1 MSETKQY
8 LKWSSFELED
18 KDLTQELAAIS
29 GDSEAIFDRFYC
41 DLEFGTAGIRGVIG
55 AGTNR
60 MNIYTVRRATQGLA
74 DYLND
79 EFDTSSVAIGYDSR
93 IKSELFAQQAASV
106 LVANGI
112 KVYLYKELMPVPCV
126 SFATRYL
133 KCQAGIMI
141 TASHNPAK
149 YNGYKCYG
157 ADGCQMTEESAHKV
171 TQKIEKID
179 VLRGAKYED
188 FDKACEQGN
197 IEFISEDVFYEY
209 IKNVLSR
216 RVNKDAIDNSPLK
229 LVYTPL
235 NGAGNRPVREA
246 LKQIGITNVSLV
258 KEQENPDGHFPTCPY
273 PNPEIRQALDLGIN
287 QAQKEG
293 ADLLLAT
300 DPDCD
305 RVGIAVKDNK
315 GEFVLFTGNEVGA
328 LLFDYICQGKVK
340 SNSMPSDPVVVKTIV
355 TTDMIKAIAKKYAV
369 KCIDVLTGFKYI
381 GEQIAILE
389 AQNKEENYLFG
400 FEESYGYLSG
410 TYVRDKDAVVASMLI
425 CEMACYYAK
434 QGKTLIDVLNGL
446 YEEYG
451 HYYHTQNSITCEGAS
466 GMQKINKIMTDTRQ
480 NPPKEIAGKKVI
492 AFEDYKESVKQN
504 YITGEKEAI
513 LLPKSNVLSFF
524 LEGGE
529 SVILRPSG
537 TEPKIKIY
545 CTALAKTKEQA
556 VQAEQNL
563 LNDFKNQLGL

>member
-18 KDLTQELAAIS
+18 KELTQELAAIN
-29 GDSEAIFDRFYC
+29 GDSEAIFDRFYR

-126 SFATRYL
+126 SFATRHL

-157 ADGCQMTEESAHKV
+157 ADGCQMTEESADKV
-171 TQKIEKID
+171 TKKIEKVD

-188 FDKACEQGN
+188 FDKACEEGN
-197 IEFISEDVFYEY
+197 IEFISDDVFEAY
-209 IKNVLSR
+209 IDNVLSR
-216 RVNKDAIDNSPLK
+216 RVYKDATENSPLK

-235 NGAGNRPVREA
+235 NGAGNKPVREA
-246 LKQIGITNVSLV
+246 LKRIGITNISIV

-287 QAQKEG
+287 QAQQEG

-305 RVGIAVKDNK
+305 RVGIAVKDKN
-315 GEFVLFTGNEVGA
+315 GEFVLFSGNEVGA

-340 SNSMPSDPVVVKTIV
+340 SNSMPSEPIVVKTIV
-355 TTDMIKAIAKKYAV
+355 TTDIIKAIAQKYGV
-369 KCIDVLTGFKYI
+369 KCVDVLTGFKYI

-389 AQNKEENYLFG
+389 AQNKEDNYLFG

-466 GMQKINKIMTDTRQ
+466 GMQKIAQIMTDARE
-480 NPPKEIAGKKVI
+480 NPLKAIAGKKVI
-492 AFEDYKESVKQN
+492 AFADYKESVKQN
-504 YITGEKEAI
+504 YITGDKEAI
-513 LLPKSNVLSFF
+513 LLPKSNVLSYF

-545 CTALAKTKEQA
+545 CTALADTKLKA
-556 VQAEQNL
+556 VESEQNL
-563 LNDFKNQLGL
+563 LNDFKQQLGL